1 LTALIV
7 INKENEQ
14 IKTTNMLT
22 KKVEEFCNRQI
33 EREGYSS
40 NLYLAMA
47 SWAENKGMAGIAAWL
62 YAQSDEERIHMLKFI
77 RYVNERGGS
86 AVIPVFKQPPVKYK
100 GIHEMF
106 KEVLKHEQFIAGSI
120 NEVLAVAGSENDYA
134 TANWI
139 QWFVKE
145 QVEEEGSVQLILD
158 KLELAGEAGL
168 YFLDRDI
175 MSLRGK
181 S

>member
-1 LTALIV
+1 
-7 INKENEQ
+7 
-14 IKTTNMLT
+14 MLT

-47 SWAENKGMAGIAAWL
+47 SWAETKGMAGIAGWL
-62 YAQSDEERIHMLKFI
+62 YAQADEERGHMLRFV

-86 AVIPVFKQPPVKYK
+86 AIIPEFKKPPVKYK
-100 GIHEMF
+100 GIPEMF
-106 KEVLKHEQFIAGSI
+106 DEVLKHEKFISASI
-120 NEVLAVAGSENDYA
+120 NEVLETAIAEKDHA

-145 QVEEEGSVQLILD
+145 QVEEESSAQLIID
-158 KLELAGEAGL
+158 KISLAGEHGI

-175 MSLRGK
+175 MNLRGK
-181 S
+181 